1 MLLDA
6 SLSTPGHLAGCHVL
20 IRRSSRCSRDRLEEW
35 PLFSASPETLQ
46 LDRDRFRDIQFDRHG
61 RRGSAHRVAP
71 ASPDR
76 KTLHADPSGSESRD
90 LMPARVPFLRPP
102 GARMESA
109 RSMSRKTAC

>member
-1 MLLDA
+1 
-6 SLSTPGHLAGCHVL
+6 
-20 IRRSSRCSRDRLEEW
+20 
-35 PLFSASPETLQ
+35 
-46 LDRDRFRDIQFDRHG
+46 
-61 RRGSAHRVAP
+61 VAP